1 MPCAAGCFR
10 LAFEGGAGLLRSD
23 LLIEFEES
31 AAPTLTHLL
40 APWCNWLTRRPLK
53 AESSGSIPDGAT
65 KVTFKR
71 FLANIA
77 IDGAMRVMQLRCKA
91 FAATPRQLLS
101 SYHGIS
107 LFIN

>member
-1 MPCAAGCFR
+1 
-10 LAFEGGAGLLRSD
+10 
-23 LLIEFEES
+23 
-31 AAPTLTHLL
+31 
-40 APWCNWLTRRPLK
+40 
-53 AESSGSIPDGAT
+53 
-65 KVTFKR
+65 
-71 FLANIA
+71 LANIA